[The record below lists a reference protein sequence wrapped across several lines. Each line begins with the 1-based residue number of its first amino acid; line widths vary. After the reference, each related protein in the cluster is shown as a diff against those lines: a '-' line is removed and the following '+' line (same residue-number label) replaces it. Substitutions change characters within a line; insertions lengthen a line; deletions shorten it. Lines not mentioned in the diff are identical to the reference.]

1 MKKAMRFFSTLLVA
15 LIVALGVGTAFGAG
29 AGVAVLGASA
39 LVKVPAGSLGM
50 SVVPEI
56 WTDFIVENLFKDNEF
71 LLQSIDESQYVLQ
84 GSVVHVPQAGA
95 PSGVKR
101 NRTQLPAT
109 ITRRSDVDVT
119 YALDE
124 FTTDP
129 RFIPEADKTQLSYDK
144 MESCMTEDMSY
155 LRQVLADTMLY
166 NWRPTYFIKASKAL
180 SGDYLIHGTGK
191 RTGVCVDD
199 FVKAKE
205 IMNKWGVPKE
215 DRFVILNSEM
225 YAQICNDV
233 RLNQND
239 NLLTAVYDPVNGKLV
254 KLEGFVI
261 YERSTVLL
269 AKNGRLDGVNGKPY
283 STLRTADQIYSPEEY
298 EAIETGNIDAF
309 PTACAIGLFWQKTAV
324 RRALGQ
330 TKMFENEGDPTYYGD
345 IYSFL
350 QRAGGRKSR
359 GDAMG
364 VLGLIQGSSE
374 GPELTETEPDKI

>member
-1 MKKAMRFFSTLLVA
+1 MKNGFKFISTLLVA
-15 LIVALGVGTAFGAG
+15 LVFAIGIGSVFGAPAG
-29 AGVAVLGASA
+29 AIALGASA
-39 LVKVPAGSLGM
+39 FVKMPVGTLNMA
-50 SVVPEI
+50 VTPEI
-56 WTDFIVENLFKDNEF
+56 WTDFIVENLFKNNEF
-71 LLQSIDESQYVLQ
+71 LLESIDESQYVLQ

-129 RFIPEADKTQLSYDK
+129 RFIPDADKTQLNYDK
-144 MESCMTEDMSY
+144 MQSCMTEDMSY
-155 LRQVLADTMLY
+155 LRQVVADTMFY
-166 NWRPTYFIKASKAL
+166 NWRPTYFIKASKTKSA
-180 SGDYLIHGTGK
+180 DYLIHGTGV

-205 IMNKWGVPKE
+205 IMNKWGIPKE
-215 DRFVILNSEM
+215 DRYVALNSEM

-233 RLNQND
+233 RNATNE
-239 NLLTAVYDPVNGKLV
+239 NLMTAVYDPKTGRLE

-261 YERSTVLL
+261 IERSTVLMASNSTL
-269 AKNGRLDGVNGKPY
+269 SAVTGKPY
-283 STLRTADQIYSPEEY
+283 FKFTSTDLTYTPEDY
-298 EAIETGNIDAF
+298 EAIEMGDKEADNTD
-309 PTACAIGLFWQKTAV
+309 CAVGLFWQKSAV
-324 RRALGQ
+324 RRALGV

-359 GDAMG
+359 GDGKG
-364 VLGLIQGSSE
+364 VLGLMQVYSAS
-374 GPELTETEPDKI
+374 

>member
-1 MKKAMRFFSTLLVA
+1 MKNIMRFISTLLVA
-15 LIVALGVGTAFGAG
+15 VIMALGVGTVFGAG

-56 WTDFIVENLFKDNEF
+56 WTGFIVENLFKNNEF

-129 RFIPEADKTQLSYDK
+129 RFIPDADKVQLSYDK
-144 MESCMTEDMSY
+144 MNSCMTEDMSY
-155 LRQVLADTMLY
+155 LRQVVADTMFY
-166 NWRPTYFIKASKAL
+166 NWRPTYFIKASKTKSA
-180 SGDYLIHGTGK
+180 DYLIHGTGV

-205 IMNKWGVPKE
+205 VFNKWSIPKE
-215 DRFVILNSEM
+215 DRYVALNSEM

-233 RLNQND
+233 RNATNE
-239 NLLTAVYDPVNGKLV
+239 NLMSAVYDPKTGRLE

-261 YERSTVLL
+261 IERSTVLMASNSTL
-269 AKNGRLDGVNGKPY
+269 TAVSGKPY
-283 STLRTADQIYSPEEY
+283 FKFTSTDLTYTPEDY
-298 EAIETGNIDAF
+298 EAIEDGSKEANN
-309 PTACAIGLFWQKTAV
+309 TACAVGLFWQKSAV

-350 QRAGGRKSR
+350 QRMGGRKSR
-359 GDAMG
+359 GDGKG
-364 VLGLIQGSSE
+364 VLGLMQVYSAS
-374 GPELTETEPDKI
+374 

>member
-1 MKKAMRFFSTLLVA
+1 MKNVMRFFSTLMVA
-15 LIVALGVGTAFGAG
+15 VIVALGVGTAFGAG

-39 LVKVPAGSLGM
+39 LVKTPAGSLCM

-71 LLQSIDESQYVLQ
+71 LLQSVDESQYVLQ

-166 NWRPTYFIKASKAL
+166 NWRPTYFIKASKTKSA
-180 SGDYLIHGTGK
+180 DYLIHGTGL

-205 IMNKWGVPKE
+205 IMNKWGIPKE

-233 RLNQND
+233 RNATNE
-239 NLLTAVYDPVNGKLV
+239 NLMTAVYSPVTGRLE

-269 AKNGRLDGVNGKPY
+269 AKNSTLTAVNGKPY
-283 STLRTADQIYSPEEY
+283 FKFTSTDLTYSPEDY
-298 EAIETGNIDAF
+298 EAIETGNTNGTN
-309 PTACAIGLFWQKTAV
+309 TACAVGLFWQKNAV

-330 TKMFENEGDPTYYGD
+330 TKMFENTGDPTYYGD

-364 VLGLIQGSSE
+364 VLGLIQEYSA
-374 GPELTETEPDKI
+374 D

>member
-1 MKKAMRFFSTLLVA
+1 MKAKFFRTLLVA
-15 LIVALGVGTAFGAG
+15 VIVAMGVGTVFGAG
-29 AGVAVLGASA
+29 AGVAALGASA
-39 LVKVPAGSLGM
+39 LVKIPAGSLGM

-56 WTDFIVENLFKDNEF
+56 WTDFIVENLFKNNEF
-71 LLQSIDESQYVLQ
+71 LLESIDESQYVLQ

-129 RFIPEADKTQLSYDK
+129 RFIPDADKTQLSYDK
-144 MESCMTEDMSY
+144 MQSCMTEDMSY
-155 LRQVLADTMLY
+155 LRQVIADTMFY
-166 NWRPTYFIKASKAL
+166 NWRPTYFIKASKTKSA
-180 SGDYLIHGTGK
+180 DYLIHGTGV

-205 IMNKWGVPKE
+205 IMNKWGIPKE
-215 DRFVILNSEM
+215 DRYVALNSEM

-233 RLNQND
+233 RNATNE
-239 NLLTAVYDPVNGKLV
+239 NLMTAVYDPKTGRLE

-261 YERSTVLL
+261 IERATVLMASNSTL
-269 AKNGRLDGVNGKPY
+269 SAVTGKPY
-283 STLRTADQIYSPEEY
+283 FKFTSTDLTYTPEDY
-298 EAIETGNIDAF
+298 EAIETGDKEADN
-309 PTACAIGLFWQKTAV
+309 TACAVGLFWQKSAV
-324 RRALGQ
+324 RRALGV

-359 GDAMG
+359 GDGKG
-364 VLGLIQGSSE
+364 VLGLMQVYSAS
-374 GPELTETEPDKI
+374 

>member
-1 MKKAMRFFSTLLVA
+1 MKNVMRFFSTLMVA
-15 LIVALGVGTAFGAG
+15 VIVALGVGTAFGAG

-39 LVKVPAGSLGM
+39 LVKTPAGSLGM

-71 LLQSIDESQYVLQ
+71 LLQSVDESQYVLQ

-166 NWRPTYFIKASKAL
+166 NWRPTYYIKASKTKSA
-180 SGDYLIHGTGK
+180 DYLIHGTGL

-205 IMNKWGVPKE
+205 IMNKWGIPKE

-233 RLNQND
+233 RNATNE
-239 NLLTAVYDPVNGKLV
+239 NLMTAVYSPVTGRLE

-269 AKNGRLDGVNGKPY
+269 AKNSTLTAVNGKPY
-283 STLRTADQIYSPEEY
+283 FKFTSTDLTYSPEEY
-298 EAIETGNIDAF
+298 EAIETGNTNGSN
-309 PTACAIGLFWQKTAV
+309 TACAVGLFWQKNAV

-330 TKMFENEGDPTYYGD
+330 TKMFENTGDPTYYGD

-364 VLGLIQGSSE
+364 VLGLIQEYSA
-374 GPELTETEPDKI
+374 D

>member
-1 MKKAMRFFSTLLVA
+1 MRAIKFLSSLLIAVIISVSA
-15 LIVALGVGTAFGAG
+15 GTALGAG
-29 AGVAVLGASA
+29 AGAAVFGAS
-39 LVKVPAGSLGM
+39 LIFKMPQGVAGM
-50 SVVPEI
+50 AVTPEI
-56 WTDFIVENLFKDNEF
+56 WTDFIVENLFKNNEF

-129 RFIPEADKTQLSYDK
+129 RFIPNADQVELSYDK
-144 MESCMTEDMSY
+144 MESCMSEDMSY
-155 LRQVLADTMLY
+155 LRQVIADTMLY
-166 NWRPTYFIKASKAL
+166 NWKPTYFIKASKTKSA
-180 SGDYLIHGTGK
+180 DYLIHGTGV

-205 IMNKWGVPKE
+205 VFNKWGIPKE
-215 DRFVILNSEM
+215 DRYVALNSEM

-233 RLNQND
+233 RNATNE
-239 NLLTAVYDPVNGKLV
+239 NLMTAVYDPKTGRLE

-261 YERSTVLL
+261 IERSTVLMASNSAL
-269 AKNGRLDGVNGKPY
+269 TAVSGKPY
-283 STLRTADQIYSPEEY
+283 FKFTSTDLTYTPEDY
-298 EAIETGNIDAF
+298 EAVEDGSKAADN
-309 PTACAIGLFWQKTAV
+309 TACAVGLFWQKTAV

-359 GDAMG
+359 GDGKG
-364 VLGLIQGSSE
+364 VLGIIQEYSAS
-374 GPELTETEPDKI
+374 

>member
-1 MKKAMRFFSTLLVA
+1 MKNVMRFFSTLMVA
-15 LIVALGVGTAFGAG
+15 VIVALGVGTAFGAG

-39 LVKVPAGSLGM
+39 LVKTPAGSLGM

-56 WTDFIVENLFKDNEF
+56 WTDFIVENLFKNNEF
-71 LLQSIDESQYVLQ
+71 LLQSVDESQYVLQ

-129 RFIPEADKTQLSYDK
+129 RFIPEADKTQLNYDK

-166 NWRPTYFIKASKAL
+166 NWRPTYFIKASKTKSA
-180 SGDYLIHGTGK
+180 DYLIHGTGL

-205 IMNKWGVPKE
+205 IMNKWGIPKE

-233 RLNQND
+233 RNATNE
-239 NLLTAVYDPVNGKLV
+239 NLMTAVYSPVTGRLE

-269 AKNGRLDGVNGKPY
+269 AKNSTLTAVNGKPY
-283 STLRTADQIYSPEEY
+283 FKFTSTDLTYSPEDY
-298 EAIETGNIDAF
+298 EAIETGNTNGTN
-309 PTACAIGLFWQKTAV
+309 TACAVGLFWQKNAV

-330 TKMFENEGDPTYYGD
+330 TKMFENTGDPTYYGD

-350 QRAGGRKSR
+350 QCAGGRKSR

-364 VLGLIQGSSE
+364 VLGLIQEYSA
-374 GPELTETEPDKI
+374 D

>member
-1 MKKAMRFFSTLLVA
+1 MKNVMRFFSTLLVA
-15 LIVALGVGTAFGAG
+15 VIVALGVGTAFGAG

-39 LVKVPAGSLGM
+39 LVKTPAGSLCM

-71 LLQSIDESQYVLQ
+71 LLQSVDESQYVLQ

-166 NWRPTYFIKASKAL
+166 NWRPTYFIKASKTKSA
-180 SGDYLIHGTGK
+180 DYLIHGTGV

-205 IMNKWGVPKE
+205 IMNKWGIPKE

-233 RLNQND
+233 RNATNE
-239 NLLTAVYDPVNGKLV
+239 NLMTAVYSPVTGRLE

-269 AKNGRLDGVNGKPY
+269 AKNSTLTAVNGKPY
-283 STLRTADQIYSPEEY
+283 FKFTSTDLTYSPEDY
-298 EAIETGNIDAF
+298 EAIETGNTNGTN
-309 PTACAIGLFWQKTAV
+309 TACAVGLFWQKNAV

-330 TKMFENEGDPTYYGD
+330 TKMFENTGDPTYYGD

-364 VLGLIQGSSE
+364 VLGLIQEYSAG
-374 GPELTETEPDKI
+374 

>member
-1 MKKAMRFFSTLLVA
+1 MKNIMRFMSTLLVA
-15 LIVALGVGTAFGAG
+15 VIMALGVGTVFGAG

-56 WTDFIVENLFKDNEF
+56 WTDFIVENLFKNNEF

-129 RFIPEADKTQLSYDK
+129 RFIPDADKTQLSYDK
-144 MESCMTEDMSY
+144 MQSCMTEDMSY
-155 LRQVLADTMLY
+155 LRQVVADTMFY
-166 NWRPTYFIKASKAL
+166 NWRPTYFIKASKTKSA
-180 SGDYLIHGTGK
+180 DYLIHGTGV

-205 IMNKWGVPKE
+205 VFNKWGIPKE
-215 DRFVILNSEM
+215 DRYVALNSEM

-233 RLNQND
+233 RNATNE
-239 NLLTAVYDPVNGKLV
+239 NLMSAVYDPKTGRLE

-261 YERSTVLL
+261 IERSTVLMASNSTL
-269 AKNGRLDGVNGKPY
+269 TAVSGKPY
-283 STLRTADQIYSPEEY
+283 FKFTSTDLTYTPEDY
-298 EAIETGNIDAF
+298 EAIEDGSKEADN
-309 PTACAIGLFWQKTAV
+309 TACAVGLFWQKSAV

-345 IYSFL
+345 VYSFL

-359 GDAMG
+359 GDGKG
-364 VLGLIQGSSE
+364 VLGLMQVYSAS
-374 GPELTETEPDKI
+374 

>member
-1 MKKAMRFFSTLLVA
+1 MKNAMRFISTLMVA
-15 LIVALGVGTAFGAG
+15 VIVAIGVGTAFGAG

-39 LVKVPAGSLGM
+39 LVKTPAGSLGM

-71 LLQSIDESQYVLQ
+71 LLQSVDESQYVLQ

-129 RFIPEADKTQLSYDK
+129 RFIPEADKTQLNYDK

-166 NWRPTYFIKASKAL
+166 NWRPTYFIKASKTKSA
-180 SGDYLIHGTGK
+180 DYLIHGTGL

-205 IMNKWGVPKE
+205 IMNKWGIPKE

-233 RLNQND
+233 RNATNE
-239 NLLTAVYDPVNGKLV
+239 NLMTAVYSPVTGRLE

-269 AKNGRLDGVNGKPY
+269 AKNSTLTAVNGKHY
-283 STLRTADQIYSPEEY
+283 FKFTSTDLTYSPEEY
-298 EAIETGNIDAF
+298 EAIETGNTNGSN
-309 PTACAIGLFWQKTAV
+309 TACAVGLFWQKNAV

-330 TKMFENEGDPTYYGD
+330 TKMFENTGDPTYYGD

-364 VLGLIQGSSE
+364 VLGLIQEYSA
-374 GPELTETEPDKI
+374 D

>member
-1 MKKAMRFFSTLLVA
+1 MKNVMRFFSTLLVA
-15 LIVALGVGTAFGAG
+15 VIVALGVSTAFGAG

-39 LVKVPAGSLGM
+39 LVKTPAGSLCM

-71 LLQSIDESQYVLQ
+71 LLQSVDESQYVLQ

-166 NWRPTYFIKASKAL
+166 NWRPTYFIKASKTKSA
-180 SGDYLIHGTGK
+180 DYLIHGTGL

-205 IMNKWGVPKE
+205 IMNKWGIPKE

-233 RLNQND
+233 RNATNE
-239 NLLTAVYDPVNGKLV
+239 NLMTAVYSPVTGRLE

-269 AKNGRLDGVNGKPY
+269 AKNSTLTAVNGKPY
-283 STLRTADQIYSPEEY
+283 FKFTSTDLTYSPEDY
-298 EAIETGNIDAF
+298 EAIETGNTNGSN
-309 PTACAIGLFWQKTAV
+309 TACAVGLFWQKNAV

-330 TKMFENEGDPTYYGD
+330 TKMFENTGDPTYYGD

-364 VLGLIQGSSE
+364 VLGLIQEYSA
-374 GPELTETEPDKI
+374 D